1 MLFSAGRGCFLWAY
15 LMIRCTP
22 SADTVMMS
30 ALKHHKHVQPCTPS
44 PAFCFF
50 TCPFSLAMLYQTL
63 LLFFPLLGKTFF
75 FFFSHAAHF
84 SSSLTL
90 TRIFTLSK
98 CPVSPLFVA
107 PGAGKSNLFLDLEG
121 KRVKQDQVLTGLSL
135 YLSDVSTGD
144 VSLQ

>member
-1 MLFSAGRGCFLWAY
+1 MLFSAGQGCFLWAY

-50 TCPFSLAMLYQTL
+50 TCPFFLAMLYQTL

-75 FFFSHAAHF
+75 FFFFPHAAHF
-84 SSSLTL
+84 ELTHTHTHFHTFQMPSVSVVCCPRGRKKQSLPRLGRKKGQAGSGADRT
-90 TRIFTLSK
+90 K
-98 CPVSPLFVA
+98 PL
-107 PGAGKSNLFLDLEG
+107 PL
-121 KRVKQDQVLTGLSL
+121 
-135 YLSDVSTGD
+135 
-144 VSLQ
+144 